1 MNQNKRVLIFIL
13 NLLFSLFIAYL
24 VYNYIYG
31 SYDKDFKE
39 RKSVYERFSNINSQL
54 DDFGS
59 IQTKMDELDE
69 SLGEVF
75 SIYKDTFYS
84 NEQNINAYKVRI
96 LELLKET
103 EISLQKDD
111 SIVQEKKDNS
121 IEITLKMKAS
131 YKQVCKFLFELER
144 YSKVLSITMDHKEN
158 VEIKTVPILFSSEVN
173 DCFSGRNT
181 IDFIEDDIRKAGY
194 FKEISDKIEKAK
206 NVGYIQ
212 TWRDFEPIHKN
223 PFYMYVPE
231 RTVKKGGGGGVKVE
245 KPSIVIDGIMYEKQ
259 HPMVIIGGKFYYV
272 GDVYNGCKIIQING
286 NNIKVNKSGVIFTI
300 KMEN

>member
-13 NLLFSLFIAYL
+13 NLLVSLFVAYL
-24 VYNYIYG
+24 IYSYIYC
-31 SYDKDFKE
+31 SYDKEFQD

-54 DDFGS
+54 DDFSS

-69 SLGEVF
+69 SLSEDF

-103 EISLQKDD
+103 DIRLDKND
-111 SIVQEKKDNS
+111 SVVQEKKDNS
-121 IEITLKMKAS
+121 IEITLKIKAS
-131 YKQVCKFLFELER
+131 YKQICKFLFELER
-144 YSKVLSITMDHKEN
+144 YSKVLSINMDYKEN
-158 VEIKTVPILFSSEVN
+158 VEIKTVPILFSASVN
-173 DCFSGRNT
+173 DCFSGRYT
-181 IDFIEDDIRKAGY
+181 IDFIDDDIRKAGY
-194 FKEISDKIEKAK
+194 FKEISDKIEKEK
-206 NVGYIQ
+206 NLGYIA
-212 TWRDFEPIHKN
+212 TWRDFEPIPKS
-223 PFYMYVPE
+223 PFYLYVPE
-231 RTVKKGGGGGVKVE
+231 KVVKTGGGGGKVE

-259 HPMVIIGGKFYYV
+259 HPMAIIGGKFYYV

>member
-1 MNQNKRVLIFIL
+1 MNQSKRVLIFIL
-13 NLLFSLFIAYL
+13 NLMFSLFIAYL

-31 SYDKDFKE
+31 SYDKEFKE

-54 DDFGS
+54 DDFNS

-69 SLGEVF
+69 SLAEVF

-103 EISLQKDD
+103 DIHMGKDD

-121 IEITLKMKAS
+121 IEITLKIKAT
-131 YKQVCKFLFELER
+131 YKQICKFLFELER
-144 YSKVLSITMDHKEN
+144 YSKVLSLVMDYKGN

-206 NVGYIQ
+206 DVGYIQ
-212 TWRDFEPIHKN
+212 TWRDFEPIPKT
-223 PFYMYVPE
+223 PFYFYVPE
-231 RTVKKGGGGGVKVE
+231 KTVKSGGGGAVKVE
-245 KPSIVIDGIMYEKQ
+245 KPNIVIDGIMYEKQ
-259 HPMVIIGGKFYYV
+259 HPMAIIGGKFYYV
-272 GDVYNGCKIIQING
+272 GDVYNGFKITQING
-286 NNIKVNKSGVIFTI
+286 NNIKVSKYGSVFTI

>member
-13 NLLFSLFIAYL
+13 NLFVSFLVAYL
-24 VYNYIYG
+24 IYSYVYC
-31 SYDKDFKE
+31 SYDKEFKD

-54 DDFGS
+54 DDFSS
-59 IQTKMDELDE
+59 IQMKMDELDE
-69 SLGEVF
+69 SLSEAF

-103 EISLQKDD
+103 DIRVDKDD
-111 SIVQEKKDNS
+111 SVVQEKKDNS
-121 IEITLKMKAS
+121 IEITLKIKAS
-131 YKQVCKFLFELER
+131 YKQICKFLFELER

-158 VEIKTVPILFSSEVN
+158 VEIKTVPILFSSGVN
-173 DCFSGRNT
+173 DCFSGRYT
-181 IDFIEDDIRKAGY
+181 IDFIDDDIRKAGY
-194 FKEISDKIEKAK
+194 FKEISDKIEKEK
-206 NVGYIQ
+206 NLGYIA
-212 TWRDFEPIHKN
+212 TWRDFEPIPKS
-223 PFYMYVPE
+223 PFYMFVPE
-231 RTVKKGGGGGVKVE
+231 KKVTGGGGGVKVE

-272 GDVYNGCKIIQING
+272 GDVYNGFKITQING
-286 NNIKVNKSGVIFTI
+286 NNIKVNKYGSVFTI